1 MKSGILYIVSTPIG
15 NLEDITYRAVNCLKS
30 VDIIAAEDTRTTK
43 KLLDRYQINPPIMLA
58 YEEHSPQSRLKEL
71 LEKLSKGMDVAL
83 VSEGGTPLISD
94 PGYRLVSE
102 VVKAG
107 IKIVP
112 IPGASSLLAALV
124 VSGAATDRFTFAG
137 FPPPKQKARKDFLR
151 GVGCYPHTIVIFES
165 PHRIVET
172 LSDIVEVCGNRNI
185 SICRELTKIY
195 EECITGT
202 PEELFIKLKEGSIT
216 LKGEFVLVFH
226 KTEDSADENSIETT
240 PIELWEM
247 LTADSTLSPSKAASL
262 IAKLSGVS
270 KQLIYEKYAKK

>member
-30 VDIIAAEDTRTTK
+30 VDIIAAEDTRTTR
-43 KLLDRYQINPPIMLA
+43 KLLERYQINPPVMLA
-58 YEEHSPQSRLKEL
+58 YEEHSPQSRLKDIL
-71 LEKLSKGMDVAL
+71 GKLMGGIDVAL

-102 VVKAG
+102 AVKSG
-107 IKIVP
+107 IKIEP
-112 IPGASSLLAALV
+112 IPGASSILAALV
-124 VSGAATDRFTFAG
+124 ISGAATDRFTFAG

-151 GVGCYPHTIVIFES
+151 HIGNYPHTVVLFES

-172 LSDIVEVCGNRNI
+172 LSDISEVCGDRNI

-195 EECITGT
+195 EECITGI
-202 PEELFIKLKEGSIT
+202 PDELLIKLKEGSIT

-226 KTEDSADENSIETT
+226 KTVDSVSEDSIKTT
-240 PIELWEM
+240 SMELWEL
-247 LTADSTLSPSKAASL
+247 LTADSSLSPSKAASVV
-262 IAKLSGVS
+262 AKLSGVS
-270 KQLIYEKYAKK
+270 KQVIYDKYAKK